1 MFSEF
6 LLYMVN
12 ELKQHFKYKMTGTM
26 PDLQAR
32 FVLSTF
38 SHFRRR
44 LLCVLGLTV
53 LLLPLKGSGQ
63 TISAPD
69 STSAD
74 QLSGTWVINKERSTA
89 IDPWTDLKIEIDAT
103 ESRLTLERIWSG
115 YHGYAVSDSMTIP
128 IDGSSHQVPMSQW
141 PDNRQIG
148 AFLASESSKSVSAR
162 WLDKGQTLQVTN
174 RLNLSVSQ
182 GTSQVRTHREY
193 RVSPTGSYLIV
204 LELRSTRPRPI
215 RYTLEQTEP
224 S

>member
-1 MFSEF
+1 
-6 LLYMVN
+6 
-12 ELKQHFKYKMTGTM
+12 MTGTM
-26 PDLQAR
+26 SDLRAR
-32 FVLSTF
+32 LVSSTF
-38 SHFRRR
+38 SQFRER

-63 TISAPD
+63 TVSAPD

-89 IDPWTDLKIEIDAT
+89 IDPWTDLQIEIDAT
-103 ESRLTLERIWSG
+103 ASRLTLKRTWAG

-128 IDGSSHQVPMSQW
+128 IDSSSHEVSMSQW
-141 PDNRQIG
+141 PDNRHIG
-148 AFLASESSKSVSAR
+148 AFLASESSRSVSAH
-162 WLDKGQTLQVTN
+162 WLDEGQTLQVTN
-174 RLNLSVSQ
+174 RLSLSVSQ

-215 RYTLEQTEP
+215 RYTLEQTDP

>member
-1 MFSEF
+1 
-6 LLYMVN
+6 MVN

-26 PDLQAR
+26 LDLRAR
-32 FVLSTF
+32 LVPSIF

-44 LLCVLGLTV
+44 LLCVLSLTV
-53 LLLPLKGSGQ
+53 LLLPLKGLGQ
-63 TISAPD
+63 TVSAPD

-89 IDPWTDLKIEIDAT
+89 IDPWTDLQIEIDAT
-103 ESRLTLERIWSG
+103 ASHLTLKRTWAG

-128 IDGSSHQVPMSQW
+128 IDGSSHQVPMSKW
-141 PDNRQIG
+141 HDNRHIG
-148 AFLASESSKSVSAR
+148 AFPTSESSKSVSAC
-162 WLDKGQTLQVTN
+162 WLDEGQTLQVTN

-182 GTSQVRTHREY
+182 GNSQVRTHREY
-193 RVSPTGSYLIV
+193 RVSPTGFYLSV

-215 RYTLEQTEP
+215 RYTLEPTDP